1 MKKVVLGIAMVL
13 VLSMSASASIIP
25 TLTSGPTLNGFGDFS
40 YGYTFLLG
48 GTEKINVTGDA
59 KSQPASFYFSTIF
72 DFLLSPATIPT
83 FVTDA
88 GLPAGASFAVSVQN
102 IGITPPATAPIDNP
116 GITNITLRYSGTA
129 NIGGGSNTSDITLG
143 VLTARSPFNQIVTAP
158 FHNASQAEKHAIP
171 SDPTEGDPSENVTA
185 VTLPS
190 GVPEP
195 TTMFLFGTG
204 LIGLAMLR
212 RRFGKS

>member
-1 MKKVVLGIAMVL
+1 MKKVVLGIAIVL
-13 VLSMSASASIIP
+13 LLSLSANASIVA
-25 TLTSGPTLNGFGDFS
+25 TLTSGPTLNGFGDFNYNYS
-40 YGYTFLLG
+40 FILG

-72 DFLLSPATIPT
+72 DFLLTPATTPT
-83 FVTDA
+83 FVPDA

-102 IGITPPATAPIDNP
+102 VGITPPATSPIDNP
-116 GITNITLRYSGTA
+116 GITNITLTYTGSA
-129 NIGGGSNTSDITLG
+129 NIGGGATTSTINLG
-143 VLTARSPFNQIVTAP
+143 VLTARSPFNQVVDAP
-158 FHNASQAEKHAIP
+158 FHNASQAEKHTVPAGP
-171 SDPTEGDPSENVTA
+171 NEGDPSENVTA
-185 VTLPS
+185 VSLPS

-195 TTMFLFGTG
+195 ATMFLFGTG